1 MRRLVEFPLEDGDS
15 IFVEVEDLSLGGG
28 TRRGLSTSAVVERAQ
43 TSFED
48 ALEKTRP
55 IASGLIGQL
64 REIGD
69 SAIEPPDEIQ
79 VEFGLLLS
87 AEAGAVLAAAS
98 ATANFKVT
106 MTWRKSQE

>member
-1 MRRLVEFPLEDGDS
+1 MKRLVEFPTQGGDS
-15 IFVEVEDLSLGGG
+15 IFVEVEDIAPVGG
-28 TRRGLSTSAVVERAQ
+28 TRRSLSPSSVIERAQ

-55 IASGLIGQL
+55 IASGLIGKL

-69 SAIEPPDEIQ
+69 SAVTPPDDIQ

-106 MTWRKSQE
+106 MTWRKSPE

>member
-1 MRRLVEFPLEDGDS
+1 MKRLVEFPSDGGETVL
-15 IFVEVEDLSLGGG
+15 VEVEDLASAGQ
-28 TRRGLSTSAVVERAQ
+28 TRRGLSASAVVERAQ

-55 IASGLIGQL
+55 IASGLIGKL

-69 SAIEPPDEIQ
+69 SAVEPPDEIQ

-106 MTWRKSQE
+106 MTWRKDPA

>member
-1 MRRLVEFPLEDGDS
+1 MKRLVEFPSDGGGT
-15 IFVEVEDLSLGGG
+15 IMVEVEDLAPAGQ

-43 TSFED
+43 NSFED

-55 IASGLIGQL
+55 IASGLIGRL

-69 SAIEPPDEIQ
+69 SAVEPPDEIQ

-106 MTWRKSQE
+106 MTWRKDPT

>member
-1 MRRLVEFPLEDGDS
+1 MKRLVEFPTEDGES
-15 IFVEVEDLSLGGG
+15 IFVEVEDLAPVGGA
-28 TRRGLSTSAVVERAQ
+28 RRGLSTSSVVERAQ

-55 IASGLIGQL
+55 IASGLIGKL
-64 REIGD
+64 REMGD
-69 SAIEPPDEIQ
+69 AAAVPPDDIT

-106 MTWRKSQE
+106 MTWRKSSE